1 MHVRRRDL
9 ILLRFSIVAIAAA
22 TSLAPLRPAYADP
35 TQPLPPPPSPP
46 PSPSLSLA
54 PSPLAT
60 PQALPL
66 TQPPLADT
74 PATAPAPVRPEERVL
89 HGFRIG
95 YGYVMNYDKPAQ
107 AFNGQS
113 LADKTGMR
121 SPSHLLIGYEVMG
134 RLAGHSW
141 LNVILV
147 GNVIIAG
154 LEQSKFLPTANG
166 LLGFEFNDSF
176 QLGVGPSLQPL
187 EGSYA
192 HAIFAA
198 GWTPRVGSFYVPVHA
213 FFIPDVDGVNR
224 MGVTTGVTW

>member
-1 MHVRRRDL
+1 MRMHATRHDRILRRL
-9 ILLRFSIVAIAAA
+9 SIFVFSAASAAAA
-22 TSLAPLRPAYADP
+22 TLAPTHAAYADP
-35 TQPLPPPPSPP
+35 PLPSPSPP
-46 PSPSLSLA
+46 QPQPQ
-54 PSPLAT
+54 PQNVAT
-60 PQALPL
+60 
-66 TQPPLADT
+66 DT
-74 PATAPAPVRPEERVL
+74 PATAPVPAHPEERLL
-89 HGFRIG
+89 HGFRLG
-95 YGYVMNYDKPAQ
+95 YGYVMNFDKPAK
-107 AFNGQS
+107 AFDGQS

-121 SPSHLLIGYEVMG
+121 SPSHLLLGYEVMG

-147 GNVIIAG
+147 GNVVIAG
-154 LEQSKFLPTANG
+154 LEQSKFFPTANG
-166 LLGFEFNDSF
+166 LLGFEFDDSF
-176 QLGVGPSLQPL
+176 QVGVGPSLQPL